1 MSISRNKRGK
11 SALSEYDIH
20 GTERIND
27 LEMITLKGI
36 TPTLKMNVYS
46 NGDQFISRAL
56 KQRGIWE
63 PAETL
68 LSLKYIKPGY
78 TVLDIGANIGYYTLL
93 FSRYVGPNGQ
103 VYSFEPEPRNFAVLH
118 GNVSLNN
125 LSNVISSR
133 LALSNKKCLQELYT
147 ASDNLGDHRL
157 SYKQGRA
164 SITVELDTMD
174 HFFSNRGK
182 TVHFVKIDTQGAEEM
197 ILDGMAELITMNTRH
212 LLVLTEFSP
221 ILLMLM
227 GSSYRSYLKLLT
239 KLSARVIQFSSKEN
253 GQIKINRITIDD
265 LEDIARHLLSLG
277 IEDEG
282 INVFLCFSQEAEG
295 RFLHSQLKPFHCC

>member
-1 MSISRNKRGK
+1 MG
-11 SALSEYDIH
+11 

-36 TPTLKMNVYS
+36 APTLKMNVYS
-46 NGDQFISRAL
+46 DGDPFISQAL
-56 KQRGIWE
+56 KKWGSWE
-63 PAETL
+63 LAETL

-93 FSRYVGPNGQ
+93 FSHYVGPNGQ
-103 VYSFEPEPRNFAVLH
+103 VYSFEPEPRNFAILH

-125 LSNVISSR
+125 LSNIILSQ
-133 LALSNKKCLQELYT
+133 LALSNRKCQRQLYT

-157 SYKQGRA
+157 SYKQDRA
-164 SITVELDTMD
+164 AIMVELDKLD
-174 HFFSNRGK
+174 HFFSNREK

-197 ILDGMAELITMNTRH
+197 VLDGMTELITMNTRH
-212 LLVLTEFSP
+212 LVVLTEFSP

-227 GSSYRSYLKLLT
+227 DGGYRSYLKLLT

-253 GQIKINRITIDD
+253 GQIKISRITIDD
-265 LEDIARHLLSLG
+265 LESIAKHLLSLG

-282 INVFLCFSQEAEG
+282 TNIFLCFSQEAEG
-295 RFLHSQLKPFHCC
+295 RFLHSQLKPFHTR